1 MDNNK
6 KLFYASCVALTVT
19 SMTFAIRAGIL
30 EELKVDFGLVDT
42 QLGWVNGMASFGF
55 PIAMLLLGLA
65 YNAVGP
71 KKLMIIA
78 FICHLFGLIMTIFS
92 GGFWGLILST
102 FAIGFANGSV
112 EAACNPMIAD
122 MFPEDKTTMLNKF
135 HVWFPGGLVIGS
147 LISYF
152 LADSLG
158 WQLLI
163 ATMLVPTIIYGVM
176 IFGMK
181 FPETRNLES
190 NTGENIKAIM
200 KSP

>member
-78 FICHLFGLIMTIFS
+78 FICHLF
-92 GGFWGLILST
+92 
-102 FAIGFANGSV
+102 
-112 EAACNPMIAD
+112 
-122 MFPEDKTTMLNKF
+122 
-135 HVWFPGGLVIGS
+135 
-147 LISYF
+147 F
-152 LADSLG
+152 LD
-158 WQLLI
+158 
-163 ATMLVPTIIYGVM
+163 
-176 IFGMK
+176 
-181 FPETRNLES
+181 
-190 NTGENIKAIM
+190 
-200 KSP
+200 